1 MKDVIGSGLF
11 PPDIKT
17 YVKVIKSIV
26 KTIGYQTAQWTR
38 TE

>member
-17 YVKVIKSIV
+17 YVEVIKSIA
-26 KTIGYQTAQWTR
+26 KTIGYQRAQWTR
-38 TE
+38 TD